1 MKGGAWLV
9 LAVSMLLGLGL
20 TIGAIA
26 SRRQMRTAVVVVLC
40 LVGIGI
46 VLAGA
51 ALSIGIGLQNIPE
64 GAAVSLPLLHSGRT
78 RGQAFWAGAA
88 SGLVEPLGAV
98 LAFAL
103 AEWVGAALP
112 WLMSAAAGCMVCVTA
127 QEMIPQAVEADEPAG
142 VVSIVLGFALMM
154 ALDVAL

>member
-9 LAVSMLLGLGL
+9 LAVSMLMGLGL

-51 ALSIGIGLQNIPE
+51 ALSFIV
-64 GAAVSLPLLHSGRT
+64 AVTLMI
-78 RGQAFWAGAA
+78 
-88 SGLVEPLGAV
+88 
-98 LAFAL
+98 LAFLQFRA
-103 AEWVGAALP
+103 
-112 WLMSAAAGCMVCVTA
+112 MKR
-127 QEMIPQAVEADEPAG
+127 QND
-142 VVSIVLGFALMM
+142 
-154 ALDVAL
+154 

>member
-9 LAVSMLLGLGL
+9 LAVSMLMGLGL

-51 ALSIGIGLQNIPE
+51 ALASASAFCERVKPNRKHRRPTGLRCFFEPVKKCYFLTK
-64 GAAVSLPLLHSGRT
+64 GGGLTAAHALSAGGGR
-78 RGQAFWAGAA
+78 RARLQAEKYF
-88 SGLVEPLGAV
+88 LRRT
-98 LAFAL
+98 
-103 AEWVGAALP
+103 
-112 WLMSAAAGCMVCVTA
+112 CRRRK
-127 QEMIPQAVEADEPAG
+127 
-142 VVSIVLGFALMM
+142 
-154 ALDVAL
+154 

>member
-9 LAVSMLLGLGL
+9 LAVSGLSL

-51 ALSIGIGLQNIPE
+51 ALSIGIGIL
-64 GAAVSLPLLHSGRT
+64 
-78 RGQAFWAGAA
+78 
-88 SGLVEPLGAV
+88 
-98 LAFAL
+98 
-103 AEWVGAALP
+103 
-112 WLMSAAAGCMVCVTA
+112 
-127 QEMIPQAVEADEPAG
+127 
-142 VVSIVLGFALMM
+142 
-154 ALDVAL
+154 